1 MFQQQCNGIW
11 AVAIYFVSTRT
22 HKRYGRAAGLF
33 SFNVFKKI
41 ILATGRMRAA
51 TLENRSPM
59 GPRRFNMPSKVLL
72 ELERPVTL

>member
-11 AVAIYFVSTRT
+11 TIAFYFVSTRA
-22 HKRYGRAAGLF
+22 HKRYGRAAGLS
-33 SFNVFKKI
+33 SFNVFEKI

-51 TLENRSPM
+51 TLENRRLM
-59 GPRRFNMPSKVLL
+59 GPRCFNMPSKVLL